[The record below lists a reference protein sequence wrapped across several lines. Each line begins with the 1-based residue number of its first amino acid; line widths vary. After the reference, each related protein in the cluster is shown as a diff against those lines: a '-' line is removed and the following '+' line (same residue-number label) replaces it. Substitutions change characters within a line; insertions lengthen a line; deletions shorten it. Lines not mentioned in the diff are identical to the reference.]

1 MSHEKDT
8 MVIGLTGQTGAGKS
22 TVSKIFVKNGFKLID
37 ADLISREIVK
47 PGMPCLEELFDYFGS
62 AIRNPDNTL
71 NRKALAHIVFTDNRK
86 LESLNSICH
95 PFITEEILARI
106 SHYAAEGHKL
116 VLLDAPTLFE
126 SQAADFCDLIIS
138 VVAKPELRCGR
149 IMKRDSITE
158 TEAQNR
164 MDSQLSES
172 FFIDHSD
179 YVIRNNEDCEQLFA
193 LAEEVADKIKIY
205 YHTKFMISE

>member
-1 MSHEKDT
+1 MSHDRIA

-37 ADLISREIVK
+37 ADLISREIMK

-62 AIRNPDNTL
+62 AIRNPDDTL
-71 NRKALAHIVFTDNRK
+71 NRKALAHIAFTDNRK

-106 SHYAAEGHKL
+106 SHYSAEGHRL
-116 VLLDAPTLFE
+116 ILLDAPTLFE

-158 TEAQNR
+158 QEARNR
-164 MDSQLSES
+164 MDAQLSEN

>member
-1 MSHEKDT
+1 

-37 ADLISREIVK
+37 ADRISREIMQ

-62 AIRNPDNTL
+62 SIRNPDDTL
-71 NRKALAHIVFTDNRK
+71 NRKALANIVFTDNRR

-106 SHYAAEGHKL
+106 GCYSAEGHKL
-116 VLLDAPTLFE
+116 ILLDAPTLFE

-158 TEAQNR
+158 TEARNR
-164 MDSQLSES
+164 MDSQLSET
-172 FFIDHSD
+172 FFVGHSD
-179 YVIRNNEDCEQLFA
+179 FVIRNDEDCEQLFA
-193 LAEEVADKIKIY
+193 LAEEVADKIKVY
-205 YHTKFMISE
+205 YHTNFNISD

>member
-1 MSHEKDT
+1 MSHDKVA

-37 ADLISREIVK
+37 ADRISREIMQ

-62 AIRNPDNTL
+62 SIRNPDDTL
-71 NRKALAHIVFTDNRK
+71 NRKALANIVFTDNRR

-106 SHYAAEGHKL
+106 GCYSAEGHKL
-116 VLLDAPTLFE
+116 ILLDAPTLFE

-158 TEAQNR
+158 TEARNR
-164 MDSQLSES
+164 MDSQLSET
-172 FFIDHSD
+172 FFVGHSD
-179 YVIRNNEDCEQLFA
+179 FVIRNDEDCEQLFA
-193 LAEEVADKIKIY
+193 LAEEVADKIKVY
-205 YHTKFMISE
+205 YHTNFNISD